1 MASRFGALAPRHEVL
16 VTRTLFESARA
27 VVLLALSLCLVATGY
42 ARADTS
48 SSTVLTDSGLLPE
61 AVFPAHLQDSTN
73 RPLMW
78 RVQHQDRPEPVYLFG
93 ALHFGDDS
101 FFPLPDAVLD
111 AYRESDLLAVEL
123 DVSKVGPD
131 RMRATLE
138 RMGRYPSGVQLS
150 ERIGPVLWEQLSQ
163 ASKRLGVDAESIV
176 HLRPWLAALQ
186 LVNLQVERSD
196 YDAGQGID
204 RYFLT
209 MAGDEK
215 PVEPLETLEQQLS
228 LFADMTEGEQNTFLE
243 HTLEDLEATGPQLRR
258 MARAWREGDRADLE
272 SVILGAFDR
281 PDAFSQT
288 LYRRVFKTRNEAMTD
303 AVEAYLFSRQRVFLV
318 VGIGHLIGPDGLVDN
333 LRQAGYRVEQL

>member
-1 MASRFGALAPRHEVL
+1 MVSKFGAPALRHEV
-16 VTRTLFESARA
+16 TGARTLVERARA
-27 VVLLALSLCLVATGY
+27 ILLLVVSLCLFGAGY
-42 ARADTS
+42 TRAEAPS
-48 SSTVLTDSGLLPE
+48 SAIGTDPEVLPE
-61 AVFPAHLQDSTN
+61 TFLPAPLGDSVV
-73 RPLMW
+73 RPLLW
-78 RVQHQDRPEPVYLFG
+78 RVQHQNRPEPVYLFG

-101 FFPLPDAVLD
+101 FFPLPETVLN

-123 DVSKVGPD
+123 DVSRVGPD

-150 ERIGPVLWEQLSQ
+150 ERIGPALWEQLSQ
-163 ASKRLGVDAESIV
+163 ASERLGLDAESIV

-186 LVNLQVERSD
+186 LVNLQVARSN

-204 RYFLT
+204 RYFLN

-243 HTLEDLEATGPQLRR
+243 HTLEDLETTGPQLRR

-281 PDAFSQT
+281 PDEFSQT
-288 LYRRVFKTRNEAMTD
+288 LYRRVFKTRNEAMAD
-303 AVEAYLFSRQRVFLV
+303 AVEAYLSARQRVFLV

>member
-1 MASRFGALAPRHEVL
+1 MVSKLSASALRYEVVGA
-16 VTRTLFESARA
+16 RTLFESARA
-27 VVLLALSLCLVATGY
+27 MLLLLLSFSLIGAGY
-42 ARADTS
+42 AQADTS
-48 SSTVLTDSGLLPE
+48 STAVLNDSDSLAESFLP
-61 AVFPAHLQDSTN
+61 VHLRDPEI
-73 RPLMW
+73 RPLLW

-101 FFPLPDAVLD
+101 FFPLPDTVLD

-150 ERIGPVLWEQLSQ
+150 ERIGPALWEQLSQ
-163 ASKRLGVDAESIV
+163 ASERLGLDAESIV

-186 LVNLQVERSD
+186 LVNLQVARSN

-215 PVEPLETLEQQLS
+215 PVEPLETLEQQLA

-258 MARAWREGDRADLE
+258 MAQAWREGDRADLE

-288 LYRRVFKTRNEAMTD
+288 LYRRVFKTRNEAMAD
-303 AVEAYLFSRQRVFLV
+303 AVEAYLSARQRVFLV